1 MNIAL
6 AQMNVTVGDIGGNL
20 KRCLEAVDSAEG
32 ADLVVFPELALTGY
46 PPEDL
51 LARPDFIDA
60 TIAAAGVFAAH
71 ATRPAFIGYVDRI
84 GRVPTNAA
92 AFVRDGRIEAVY
104 HKRLLPNYGVFD
116 EERYFKPGDRDV
128 IVSIDGVRC
137 AVTIC
142 EDIWFPETAERLV
155 KAGAQVV
162 INLSASPYHTGK
174 GLEREVMLGER
185 ARTNSLWIAYCNLVG
200 GQDELVFD
208 GRSVIIAPDGTVT
221 ARLAA
226 FEEHVAVCVCGPDT
240 QPSGADVLPSPTDVE
255 EVYRALLLGLGDYV
269 RKNGFTD
276 VVIGLSGGIDSA
288 LVAAL
293 AADALG
299 PDRVHG
305 VLMPGKYSSEGS
317 ITDAMELAAALGIAT
332 LEIPIDGPLTAFLDS
347 LRPLAGD
354 VSATLTEENLQ
365 ARIRGTLLM
374 ALSNT
379 NGWLVLATGNKSELA
394 VGYSTLYGDM
404 AGGFSPIKDVF
415 KTRVYDLALWRNAR
429 GPAIPLATITKA
441 PSAELRPDQVDQDSL
456 PPYDVLDDILRC
468 YIEHDLS
475 AEEIVASGH
484 DVATVARVIAMVDR
498 AEYKRRQAAPG
509 TRVTHKAFGR
519 DRRMPITNRYRG

>member
-1 MNIAL
+1 
-6 AQMNVTVGDIGGNL
+6 
-20 KRCLEAVDSAEG
+20 
-32 ADLVVFPELALTGY
+32 
-46 PPEDL
+46 
-51 LARPDFIDA
+51 
-60 TIAAAGVFAAH
+60 
-71 ATRPAFIGYVDRI
+71 
-84 GRVPTNAA
+84 
-92 AFVRDGRIEAVY
+92 
-104 HKRLLPNYGVFD
+104 
-116 EERYFKPGDRDV
+116 
-128 IVSIDGVRC
+128 
-137 AVTIC
+137 
-142 EDIWFPETAERLV
+142 
-155 KAGAQVV
+155 
-162 INLSASPYHTGK
+162 
-174 GLEREVMLGER
+174 
-185 ARTNSLWIAYCNLVG
+185 
-200 GQDELVFD
+200 
-208 GRSVIIAPDGTVT
+208 
-221 ARLAA
+221 
-226 FEEHVAVCVCGPDT
+226 
-240 QPSGADVLPSPTDVE
+240 
-255 EVYRALLLGLGDYV
+255 
-269 RKNGFTD
+269 
-276 VVIGLSGGIDSA
+276 
-288 LVAAL
+288 
-293 AADALG
+293 
-299 PDRVHG
+299 
-305 VLMPGKYSSEGS
+305 
-317 ITDAMELAAALGIAT
+317 MELAAALGIAT

-429 GPAIPLATITKA
+429 GPAIPLTTITKA